1 MVGARVLGIKTLEP
15 LTPGTL
21 EPCAEHELRGAYFSM
36 KLKRELNLLDV
47 FCIASGAMISSGLFI
62 LPGLAHGYAG
72 PAVVV
77 SYFLAGLL
85 AMTGMLSQAELVSAM
100 PKAGG
105 TYFYVTRSMGP
116 AVGTIDGLITWFSL
130 SLKSTFAL
138 VGMAAFTAIAVNLD
152 MRLVAVV
159 LCLFFTAINIFGV
172 KGAGRLQVG
181 LVIILLAILVVYVIW
196 GLPAVKVQYFE
207 PFAPHG
213 MGAVLATAG
222 FVFVSYG
229 GLLKVSSIAEEV
241 KNPSRV
247 IPLGMIFSLLVV
259 GLLYILV
266 IFVTS
271 GVLGAGQLDYSLT
284 PISAGAGAFM
294 GPAGV
299 VVLSIA
305 AILAFISTANAGIM
319 ASSRYLLA
327 LSRDELLPGFLGRIN
342 RKFHTPHTAIII
354 TSLVMIGALFVKLD
368 ALVKAAS
375 AVLILTYIFSCVSVI
390 ILRESRLQNYQ
401 PHFKAPLYPWL
412 QIAGI
417 IGFISLLLA
426 IGKAVFVM
434 VALFVL
440 GGFLVY
446 WCYGRIRS
454 GKEYALLHLIERV
467 TAKELTSRSLE
478 TELKEIIRERD
489 DIIKDQFDK
498 VIENSAVLDIEKK
511 ISLEEF
517 FKLAAGTLS
526 PQVGKAPEVLL
537 RLLLERE
544 KKGTTVLNPFLAIPH
559 IIIEGE
565 HIFSILM
572 VRSREGIEFSPGAGC
587 VHAVFFLVGTMDE
600 RNFHLRA
607 LAAIAQIVH
616 DPGFGKRWL
625 AARCQEALRDI
636 ILLGK
641 RKRNL

>member
-1 MVGARVLGIKTLEP
+1 
-15 LTPGTL
+15 
-21 EPCAEHELRGAYFSM
+21 M

-130 SLKSTFAL
+130 SLKSAFAL
-138 VGMAAFTAIAVNLD
+138 VGMAAFAAIIVNID
-152 MRLVAVV
+152 MRLVAGIF
-159 LCLFFTAINIFGV
+159 CLFFTAINIFGV

-181 LVIILLAILVVYVIW
+181 LVIILLVILVVYVVW

-207 PFAPHG
+207 PFAPNG
-213 MGAVLATAG
+213 MKSVLATAG

-247 IPLGMIFSLLVV
+247 IPLGMILSLLIV
-259 GLLYILV
+259 GALYILV

-271 GVLGAGQLDYSLT
+271 GVLGAEKLNYSLT
-284 PISAGAGAFM
+284 PITTGAAAFM
-294 GPAGV
+294 GPVGV
-299 VVLSIA
+299 IVVSIA
-305 AILAFISTANAGIM
+305 AILAFVSTANAGIM

-327 LSRDELLPGFLGRIN
+327 LSRDELLPGFLGKIN
-342 RKFHTPHTAIII
+342 RKFHTPHMAIII
-354 TSLVMIGALFVKLD
+354 TSLVMIGALFVKLGV
-368 ALVKAAS
+368 LVKAAS

-401 PHFKAPLYPWL
+401 PHFKVPLYPWL
-412 QIAGI
+412 QIVGI
-417 IGFISLLLA
+417 IGFIALLLA
-426 IGKAVFVM
+426 IGKAVLVM
-434 VALFVL
+434 VFLFVL

-454 GKEYALLHLIERV
+454 GREYALLHLIERI

-489 DIIKDQFDK
+489 DIAQDRFDK
-498 VIENSAVLDIEKK
+498 VIEDSIVLDIDKK
-511 ISLEEF
+511 MSLESF
-517 FKLAAGTLS
+517 FKLAADALS
-526 PQVGKAPEVLL
+526 VRAVRADPEVLL

-544 KKGTTVLNPFLAIPH
+544 RKSTTVLNPFLAIPH
-559 IIIEGE
+559 IIIKGE
-565 HIFSILM
+565 RTFGILM
-572 VRSREGIEFSPGAGC
+572 VRSRTGIEFSPGAGC
-587 VHAVFFLVGTMDE
+587 VHAVFFLIGTMDE

-616 DPGFGKRWL
+616 DPGFGKKWL
-625 AARCQEALRDI
+625 AARNEESLRDI

-641 RKRNL
+641 RRRDS